1 MSERYYRDR
10 SVCLWLGN
18 VELSKRQAEPKR
30 YRRHVRA

>member
-18 VELSKRQAEPKR
+18 EEFSKRQDEPKR